1 MLITAGFPLLCVAH
15 KKIILKSLGRL
26 KPFSPQMQGEP
37 CICPGEERGKK
48 PRRKDNAP
56 LTQKETGD
64 ATLAIQS
71 RTVRPANE
79 AGKQN

>member
-1 MLITAGFPLLCVAH
+1 
-15 KKIILKSLGRL
+15 
-26 KPFSPQMQGEP
+26 MQGEP

-56 LTQKETGD
+56 LTQKDTGD

-71 RTVRPANE
+71 RTVRSANE